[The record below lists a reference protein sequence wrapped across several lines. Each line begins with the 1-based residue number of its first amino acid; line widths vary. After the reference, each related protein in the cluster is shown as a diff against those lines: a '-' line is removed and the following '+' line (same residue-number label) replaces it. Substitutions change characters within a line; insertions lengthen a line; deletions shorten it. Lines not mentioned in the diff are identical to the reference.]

1 MTTAWR
7 ITMGEVN
14 VTPDDL
20 RDAGESIVGVR
31 EGMAESP
38 GLKALRE
45 KGMQHYGMDDAGRLS
60 GGFFYASLG
69 ADELVYQRNQEMFLA
84 RADIEQSLNALAS
97 ALHIVADVY
106 ESSDL
111 ENAVAFGFAASNVV
125 PEGLADYRLEEGNR
139 SVWDLTL
146 SGMRDQAERD
156 AEARTDNGETPPGG
170 NQPGN
175 GGATQPTERR
185 EPFAIRPDGYGSDP
199 VIGTRYYDANGNLIR
214 TEYVDYHD
222 DGGRTV
228 TTYVNG
234 EKTDEV
240 TYSPGLDDVIDRQVG
255 DSREQMERD
264 LRAAGF
270 DPDNPEDWN

>member
-1 MTTAWR
+1 
-7 ITMGEVN
+7 MGEVN

-20 RDAGESIVGVR
+20 REAGESIVGVR
-31 EGMAESP
+31 DDMAESP
-38 GLKALRE
+38 GLKALQE
-45 KGMQHYGMDDAGRLS
+45 NGMQHYGMNNAGRLS

-84 RADIEQSLNALAS
+84 TADINQSLNSLAA

-111 ENAVAFGFAASNVV
+111 KNAVDFAFVASDVV
-125 PEGLADYRLEEGNR
+125 PEGLADYRLKDDGR
-139 SVWDLTL
+139 SVWDMSF
-146 SGMRDQAERD
+146 SGMRE
-156 AEARTDNGETPPGG
+156 EAAREDEASTNNGETPPGG
-170 NQPGN
+170 NQTAN
-175 GGATQPTERR
+175 GTQPAERR
-185 EPFAIRPDGYGSDP
+185 EPFAYRPDGSGGEP
-199 VIGTRYYDANGNLIR
+199 VRGTRYYDANGNLTR

-240 TYSPGLDDVIDRQVG
+240 TYSPGMGDAIGRLTG
-255 DSREQMERD
+255 DSREQVERD

-270 DPDNPEDWN
+270 DPDNQEDW